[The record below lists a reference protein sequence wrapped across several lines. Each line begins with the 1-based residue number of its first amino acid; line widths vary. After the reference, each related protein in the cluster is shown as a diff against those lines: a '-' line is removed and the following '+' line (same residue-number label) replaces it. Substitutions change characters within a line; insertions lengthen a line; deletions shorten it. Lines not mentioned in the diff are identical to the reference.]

1 MQNGLEFILV
11 MVLEELLQQFKILTI
26 SVHRVVT
33 KWYSAMSNLVILDI
47 SYQAMEQET
56 NIDKQLPKCLSFK
69 FLHGSTLLFQF
80 HFIPS

>member
-56 NIDKQLPKCLSFK
+56 
-69 FLHGSTLLFQF
+69 
-80 HFIPS
+80 